1 VTARAGYMAPMATT
15 LLYHRDPHLLT
26 FSAVV
31 ISHATH
37 GGRPSVCLDETAF
50 YPEAGGQMADRGAL
64 GGLPILDVQVDD
76 AGVVHHVV
84 EGPLPDVGSRV
95 DGVIDG
101 PRRRQ
106 HMAQHTAQHML
117 SAALLVGHGKAE
129 TVSSRLGESG
139 CTIDVDVPALSERSL
154 REAEDL
160 VNSVIDEDRVVTAF
174 FPDEATLAALPLRR
188 RPKVSEHIR
197 VVVVGDMGAPFDVS
211 PCGGTHVT
219 RTSQIGLVRVTGVEK
234 YKGMT
239 RVHFAAGPKARREAF
254 ARAAL
259 LEELGRGFSSS
270 PEEVPGQLEKLRASI
285 KALQAD
291 KAALAGRMGTLLGEA
306 LAARAGAAAAEGRVV
321 EVVVEVVDG
330 ADMELLRAVAARAV
344 ALSPGLAVV
353 VAGKDADGGG
363 NVIVSRGASSTVD
376 CGALLKRLV
385 AAHGGKGGGRAES
398 AQGRLGVV
406 DVAALTTTTAS

>member
-1 VTARAGYMAPMATT
+1 MTARAGYMAPMATT

-31 ISHATH
+31 VGHATH

-50 YPEAGGQMADRGAL
+50 YPEAGGQMADRGVL
-64 GGLPILDVQVDD
+64 GGLPIVDVQVDD

-84 EGPLPDVGSRV
+84 EGPLPAVGSRV

-197 VVVVGDMGAPFDVS
+197 VVVVGDLDAPFDVS

-254 ARAAL
+254 ARAAV
-259 LEELGRGFSSS
+259 LEELGRGFSST

-306 LAARAGAAAAEGRVV
+306 LAARAAATPPGSVAI
-321 EVVVEVVDG
+321 EVVDG

-344 ALSPGLAVV
+344 AVAPGLAVV
-353 VAGKDADGGG
+353 IAGRDADGGG
-363 NVIVSRGASSTVD
+363 NGIVSRGASSTVD

-385 AAHGGKGGGRAES
+385 AAHGGKGGGKAEN

-406 DVAALTTTTAS
+406 DAAALSATAS

>member
-1 VTARAGYMAPMATT
+1 MATT
-15 LLYHRDPHLLT
+15 LLYHRDPHLLSFAAT
-26 FSAVV
+26 VV
-31 ISHATH
+31 GH
-37 GGRPSVCLDETAF
+37 GAWLGRPAVLLDETAF
-50 YPEAGGQMADRGAL
+50 YPEAGGQMADRGVLDGSA
-64 GGLPILDVQVDD
+64 IVDVQVDD

-84 EGPLPDVGSRV
+84 EGPLPAIGARI
-95 DGVIDG
+95 DGTIDG

-129 TVSSRLGESG
+129 TVSSRLGESV

-154 REAEDL
+154 REAEEL
-160 VNSVIDEDRVVTAF
+160 VNRVIEEDRVVTAF

-188 RPKVSEHIR
+188 RPKVSENIR
-197 VVVVGDMGAPFDVS
+197 VVVVGDVADPFDVS

-239 RVHFAAGPKARREAF
+239 RVSFQAGARARREAF
-254 ARAAL
+254 ARAAV

-270 PEEVPGQLEKLRASI
+270 PEEVPAQIEKLRSTI
-285 KALQAD
+285 KALQTD
-291 KAALAGRMGTLLGEA
+291 KAALATRMGTLLGEA
-306 LAARAGAAAAEGRVV
+306 LAARAGGGAGVV
-321 EVVVEVVDG
+321 VDVVVEIVDG

-344 ALSPGLAVV
+344 AVAPGLAVV
-353 VAGKDADGGG
+353 VAGRDADGGG
-363 NVIVSRGASSTVD
+363 NVIVSRGASSTID

-385 AAHGGKGGGRAES
+385 AAHGGKGGGKAET
-398 AQGRLGVV
+398 AQGRLGSVE
-406 DVAALTTTTAS
+406 AAGLTATATATG

>member
-1 VTARAGYMAPMATT
+1 MATT
-15 LLYHRDPHLLT
+15 LLYHRDPHTLT

-31 ISHATH
+31 VGHATH

-50 YPEAGGQMADRGAL
+50 YPEAGGQMADRGVLA
-64 GGLPILDVQVDD
+64 GLPILDVQVDD

-84 EGPLPDVGSRV
+84 EGPLPAVGARV
-95 DGVIDG
+95 DGAIDG

-117 SAALLVGHGKAE
+117 SAALLAGHGKAE

-197 VVVVGDMGAPFDVS
+197 VVVVGDLHTPFDVS

-239 RVHFAAGPKARREAF
+239 RVHFAAGPRARREAF
-254 ARAAL
+254 SRAAL

-270 PEEVPGQLEKLRASI
+270 PEEVPTQIEKLRASI
-285 KALQAD
+285 KTLQAE
-291 KAALAGRMGTLLGEA
+291 KTALAGRMGTLLGEA
-306 LAARAGAAAAEGRVV
+306 LAARADQAG
-321 EVVVEVVDG
+321 VVVEVIDG

-344 ALSPGLAVV
+344 ALSPALAVV
-353 VAGKDADGGG
+353 VSSRDGDGGG
-363 NVIVSRGASSTVD
+363 NVIVSRGTSSTVD

-385 AAHGGKGGGRAES
+385 AAHGGKGGGKAES
-398 AQGRLGVV
+398 AQGRLALVAA
-406 DVAALTTTTAS
+406 AALTTTAAG

>member
-1 VTARAGYMAPMATT
+1 MATT

-31 ISHATH
+31 IGHATH
-37 GGRPSVCLDETAF
+37 RGRPAVCLDETAF
-50 YPEAGGQMADRGAL
+50 YPEAGGQMADRGVLA
-64 GGLPILDVQVDD
+64 GRPILDVQVDE

-84 EGPLPDVGSRV
+84 DGPLPAIGERI
-95 DGVIDG
+95 DGVVDG

-117 SAALLVGHGKAE
+117 SAALLVGHGRAE

-139 CTIDVDVPALSERSL
+139 CTIDVDVPTLSERSL

-174 FPDEATLAALPLRR
+174 FPDESTLAALPLRR

-197 VVVVGDMGAPFDVS
+197 VVVVGDPGAPFDVS

-239 RVHFAAGPKARREAF
+239 RVHFAAGPRARREAF

-270 PEEVPGQLEKLRASI
+270 PEEVPTQIEKMRASI
-285 KALQAD
+285 KTLQVD

-306 LAARAGAAAAEGRVV
+306 LAARAGVDKDNGVA
-321 EVVVEVVDG
+321 VEVVDG
-330 ADMELLRAVAARAV
+330 ADMELLRAIAARAV
-344 ALSPGLAVV
+344 AIAPRLAVV
-353 VAGKDADGGG
+353 VAGRDADGGG
-363 NVIVSRGASSTVD
+363 NVIVNRGASATVD

-385 AAHGGKGGGRAES
+385 AASGGKGGGKVES
-398 AQGRLGVV
+398 AQGRLALV
-406 DVAALTTTTAS
+406 DAAALAMTAVG

>member
-1 VTARAGYMAPMATT
+1 MATT
-15 LLYHRDPHLLT
+15 LLYHRDPHRLS
-26 FSAVV
+26 FSATVV
-31 ISHATH
+31 GH
-37 GGRPSVCLDETAF
+37 GVWQARPAVLLDETAF
-50 YPEAGGQMADRGAL
+50 YPEAGGQMADRGVL
-64 GGLPILDVQVDD
+64 GGSPIIDVQVDD
-76 AGVVHHVV
+76 KGVVHHVV
-84 EGPLPDVGSRV
+84 EGPLPAIGARV
-95 DGVIDG
+95 DGTIDG

-117 SAALLVGHGKAE
+117 SAALLAGHGKAE

-139 CTIDVDVPALSERSL
+139 CTIDVDVPALSVRSL

-197 VVVVGDMGAPFDVS
+197 VVVVGDLADPFDVS

-219 RTSQIGLVRVTGVEK
+219 RTSQIGLLRVTGVEK

-239 RVHFAAGPKARREAF
+239 RVYFQAGPRARRETF

-259 LEELGRGFSSS
+259 LEELGRSFSSS
-270 PEEVPGQLEKLRASI
+270 PEEVPVQLEKLRGTI

-291 KAALAGRMGTLLGEA
+291 KAALSTRAGTLLGEA
-306 LAARAGAAAAEGRVV
+306 LAARAAGADDATTVV
-321 EVVVEVVDG
+321 FEVVDG
-330 ADMELLRAVAARAV
+330 ADMELLRAVATRAIAV
-344 ALSPGLAVV
+344 APDLAVV
-353 VAGKDADGGG
+353 VAGRDEGGGG
-363 NVIVSRGASSTVD
+363 NVMVSRGASSTID

-385 AAHGGKGGGRAES
+385 AAHGGKGGGKADT
-398 AQGRLGVV
+398 AQGRLGLV
-406 DVAALTTTTAS
+406 DAAAIATTLAS